1 MSVSTLAP
9 NLIHNFLIFCVYLIF
24 IAAVARSSLLVQNLL
39 VVSCA
44 VVFGLAFHYD
54 ISRCDGS
61 VWLFSL
67 VSGLVIFLGSAA
79 NLATVANTIAIER
92 DWVVVIADK
101 NKDTLASKLQ

>member
-1 MSVSTLAP
+1 
-9 NLIHNFLIFCVYLIF
+9 
-24 IAAVARSSLLVQNLL
+24 VA
-39 VVSCA
+39 SCA
-44 VVFGLAFHYD
+44 VVFGLAIHYE

-101 NKDTLASKLQ
+101 NKDTLASKLLLLSKSSLGSYLASYVSIFHVVMLCCFPSSSKFLYATY